1 MIVYVTKDFLLML
14 SRKHSI
20 KISCNVQ
27 THYLHFFGLNRM
39 QLAVASKIK
48 TNTSQMQ
55 ACPHRSN
62 GIVHN
67 MVNLRI
73 FLSVKYH

>member
-1 MIVYVTKDFLLML
+1 ML
-14 SRKHSI
+14 SREHSI

-27 THYLHFFGLNRM
+27 THYLHFFGLNRI
-39 QLAVASKIK
+39 QLAIASKIK
-48 TNTSQMQ
+48 TKISQMQ
-55 ACPHRSN
+55 ACRHRSN

-73 FLSVKYH
+73 FSSVKYH